1 MRRGLFILVTT
12 NIASKVVGVL
22 REICFATFY
31 GVSAVM
37 GAFRFSQ
44 TITMV
49 FMNFFTTDTLNA
61 GFLPLFERYKQESPE
76 QALCFF
82 WFLFALLGLL
92 SLLIFSLL
100 FFGTHLLVH
109 WFAPGFSGSVVA
121 TTEQFIRIFAFGVP
135 FCLLGTLFS
144 YLAMGNGAFFGV
156 SARPMFESVGLMMG
170 VVTSVW
176 DHRVTDIAWGFVIVY
191 ILFFFMMVNI
201 CFRKKLLRWVGM
213 TVLIK
218 NFSVMRHD
226 FWKTVRPL
234 LILPL
239 FMQGKYVVEK
249 LFASLMAVS
258 VVAALDYARIIIQT
272 GVNVLAMP
280 IGLLGLT
287 VFSVIDGKQLAK
299 KLESVVTILLG
310 MTVPMTL
317 FLVFNSRLVILTLYG
332 YGKFDNHAVGE
343 ANSILVGMALAFF
356 AQVVSYV
363 LLKAMNAQL
372 QNQRV
377 MLYLILGI
385 SCNILFIILFYR
397 QLGPLSLGI
406 GESIYAMVIFILG
419 MKYFGLFQL
428 LLQLMLFLVPAA
440 IFYSLGSIYLADFL
454 QGLRWLAL
462 IGQLSWFAIFWGIAL
477 LAQKNMRTHLLGWV
491 WEK

>member
-12 NIASKVVGVL
+12 NIASKAVGIL

-92 SLLIFSLL
+92 SVVIFSLL
-100 FFGTHLLVH
+100 FFGTPLLVH
-109 WFAPGFSGSVVA
+109 WFAPGFHGPVVVVA
-121 TTEQFIRIFAFGVP
+121 EQFIRIFALGVP
-135 FCLLGTLFS
+135 FCLMGTLFS
-144 YLAMGNGAFFGV
+144 YLAMSSGAFFGV
-156 SARPMFESVGLMMG
+156 GARPMFESVGLMLG
-170 VVTSVW
+170 VMLSIW
-176 DHRVTDIAWGFVIVY
+176 DHRFTDIAWGFVIAYV
-191 ILFFFMMVNI
+191 LFFSIMVSVCCN
-201 CFRKKLLRWVGM
+201 KKLLQWVGM
-213 TVLIK
+213 PVLVK
-218 NFSVMRHD
+218 NFKIMRHE
-226 FWKTVRPL
+226 FWQTIRPL

-239 FMQGKYVVEK
+239 FMQGKYIVEK
-249 LFASLMAVS
+249 LFASLIAVS

-280 IGLLGLT
+280 VGLLGLS
-287 VFSVIDGKQLAK
+287 VFSALSGKQLAQ

-310 MTVPMTL
+310 ITVPMTL
-317 FLVFNSRLVILTLYG
+317 FLVFNSRLVILILYG
-332 YGKFDNHAVGE
+332 YGKFDNHAVDE
-343 ANSILVGMALAFF
+343 ANSILVGMSLAFF

-377 MLYLILGI
+377 MLYLIFGI
-385 SCNILFIILFYR
+385 SCNILFIILFFR
-397 QLGPLSLGI
+397 QLGPMSLGI
-406 GESIYAMVIFILG
+406 GESIYAMVVFILG
-419 MKYFGLFQL
+419 IKYFGLFQL
-428 LLQLMLFLVPAA
+428 LRQLMLFLVPAA
-440 IFYSLGSIYLADFL
+440 IFYSLGSLYLANYL
-454 QGLRWLAL
+454 EGLRWLAL
-462 IGQLSWFAIFWGIAL
+462 MGQLSWFTIFWGVAL

-491 WEK
+491 WAK